1 LDPHIG
7 VLSDPSA
14 NYTSE
19 SVLQE
24 MLAIAAEQ
32 VDLITS
38 RMLKNS
44 DVFSLTL
51 DESTCNSNLPQL
63 LIYSNQMVAMANDP
77 DLTEPLTRL
86 LACCELSVDVEAT
99 LKFAREHLRLDAA
112 TMAAYEKKNGIAT
125 KSGLNMLYHLFKVSQ
140 RPVFRDSL
148 KLIKTGG
155 SAADST
161 AANTGVRRGFFEL
174 LEQLVT
180 RLGGRLP
187 LRNSCLAH
195 RVALALLHAA
205 NSVDFIGQKFQPMLE
220 EMYKFISNS
229 AVRHKAMQDAFAG
242 LEMDEVATLGAFFTR
257 WMSHGRVVAN
267 MHKGLAGI
275 LTGFCSLWIFFYD
288 CANLKAKGLCYQI
301 GSFNFI
307 ATVELIFDVF
317 EPIDIYK
324 SNSKR
329 GNNRMLEMWHII
341 VRAYKK

>member
-1 LDPHIG
+1 
-7 VLSDPSA
+7 
-14 NYTSE
+14 
-19 SVLQE
+19 
-24 MLAIAAEQ
+24 
-32 VDLITS
+32 
-38 RMLKNS
+38 
-44 DVFSLTL
+44 
-51 DESTCNSNLPQL
+51 
-63 LIYSNQMVAMANDP
+63 MA
-77 DLTEPLTRL
+77 
-86 LACCELSVDVEAT
+86 V
-99 LKFAREHLRLDAA
+99 
-112 TMAAYEKKNGIAT
+112 YEKENGIAT
-125 KSGLNMLYHLFKVSQ
+125 KSGLNMLYHLFKMSQ

-148 KLIKTGG
+148 KLIKTCG

-180 RLGGRLP
+180 RLGGRRP

-205 NSVDFIGQKFQPMLE
+205 NSVDFIGQKYQPMLE
-220 EMYKFISNS
+220 EMYKFISHS
-229 AVRHKAMQDAFAG
+229 AVCHKAMQDAFAG

-257 WMSHGRVVAN
+257 WISHGRVVAN